1 MGTPDYETWFRAY
14 AESYTRSL
22 GGEVEVET
30 IRGFFA
36 ETVLAL
42 GVDGTLNPAST
53 TDEAFG
59 DMLVQMYAFYTAIGT
74 QRMAVD
80 RVEVSPL
87 YDNHDRVRVFY
98 RADYEKRERERRDH
112 PVRPGLSGPA
122 AKDRSGHF
130 RLHRRRRDG
139 RISSTRPCRRRRPSP
154 ACSVASH

>member
-74 QRMAVD
+74 RRMAVD

-98 RADYEKRERERRDH
+98 RADYEKRDGSAVTIPFDLVYLVQRR
-112 PVRPGLSGPA
+112 RTGPA
-122 AKDRSGHF
+122 IFAFIAGDEMAEY
-130 RLHRRRRDG
+130 RRHGLVDADG
-139 RISSTRPCRRRRPSP
+139 RPPP
-154 ACSVASH
+154 AA

>member
-1 MGTPDYETWFRAY
+1 MDTPDYETWFRAY
-14 AESYTRSL
+14 AEAYTRSL
-22 GGEVEVET
+22 GGEVEVEA

-59 DMLVQMYAFYTAIGT
+59 DMLAQMYAFYTAIGT
-74 QRMAVD
+74 RRMAVD

-98 RADYEKRERERRDH
+98 RADYEQGDGSAVTIPFDLVYLVQRR
-112 PVRPGLSGPA
+112 RTGPA
-122 AKDRSGHF
+122 IFAFIAGDELAEYCRQG
-130 RLHRRRRDG
+130 LVDADG
-139 RISSTRPCRRRRPSP
+139 RPPP
-154 ACSVASH
+154 AA